1 MFILC
6 LSYVYRM
13 FIVFRIMEIKLS
25 PICESL
31 TGSLGRG
38 FGYHIQRRKN
48 GFFAKRNSK
57 GSVPPDGHWRFIL
70 ACAELAKMKLHV
82 TDIEIHWMELQTALY
97 EAHHF
102 VASEHVRRNYADK
115 AKLTYNAADI
125 VNLKIT
131 FGL

>member
-1 MFILC
+1 MFIVC
-6 LSYVYRM
+6 LSYVCRM

-25 PICESL
+25 PMCESL

-48 GFFAKRNSK
+48 GYFAKRNSK

-82 TDIEIHWMELQTALY
+82 TDISVSRNELGAALY
-97 EAHHF
+97 EARCFIAMQHLHLD
-102 VASEHVRRNYADK
+102 H
-115 AKLTYNAADI
+115 YNAEDI

>member
-1 MFILC
+1 
-6 LSYVYRM
+6 
-13 FIVFRIMEIKLS
+13 MEIKLS

>member
-57 GSVPPDGHWRFIL
+57 GTVPPDGHWRFIL

-82 TDIEIHWMELQTALY
+82 TDIEIHWMELSDALY
-97 EAHHF
+97 EAGKF
-102 VASEHVRRNYADK
+102 TANRLVRSNGVDGI
-115 AKLTYNAADI
+115 KLTYNAADI
-125 VNLKIT
+125 INLKIT

>member
-1 MFILC
+1 
-6 LSYVYRM
+6 M

-57 GSVPPDGHWRFIL
+57 GTVPPDGHWRFIL

-82 TDIEIHWMELQTALY
+82 TDIEIDWFELHSALI

-102 VASEHVRRNYADK
+102 VAAWTVHDNCRDK
-115 AKLTYNAADI
+115 GKTNYNAADI
-125 VNLKIT
+125 INLKIT

>member
-38 FGYHIQRRKN
+38 FGYSN
-48 GFFAKRNSK
+48 
-57 GSVPPDGHWRFIL
+57 V
-70 ACAELAKMKLHV
+70 AKMASLQSGTLKVLSLPMVIGASSVHV
-82 TDIEIHWMELQTALY
+82 QN
-97 EAHHF
+97 
-102 VASEHVRRNYADK
+102 SQK
-115 AKLTYNAADI
+115 
-125 VNLKIT
+125 
-131 FGL
+131 